1 MGAGRSRPEMTSIPA
16 TATSNERVAIENAAF
31 QDALPKCNIFFIHS
45 GVTCADIAAALGHI
59 APYSDPELTQVGQSK
74 SSALGKYLQKALDE
88 DKYTNP
94 LVFSS
99 PFIAAQQTAEL
110 MLNPSRIFIAPYIGS
125 RKEYFSPEKQAEI
138 LTSYSLQPDIV
149 KKRNYTFFEQKGHH
163 SDVGKFLKW
172 FSKNYTTFRT
182 LTERNESRSIAEKE
196 FLKFKETLPSIRR
209 FPGNIQRTRQA
220 ILEQYDIVFAELK
233 WLIFAII
240 KHLYSEIPETE
251 ELQRIENENTQYL
264 YVCLYLLYM
273 YILSLVQELRT
284 IITAS
289 NTDRR
294 ATTVRHRVESSKA
307 APVASAAPAARI
319 ASAAPT
325 ALPEPANLA
334 RGFGRREATPAVRA
348 GAGAGAGATPLTPP
362 RGRGAGAGSFP
373 QTGGDGRAFGDVLRD
388 IQKAV
393 ARPPSPYESVGMD
406 SLKDKALIFEDF
418 EELNRR
424 VKAYSK
430 FRSQYAF
437 PPFFENLSSMIK
449 YREAYNN
456 IGFNVNKPYIAANSN
471 INNAPIRNERRNNHQ
486 TSYTA
491 KMQHEFDPESIRPSF
506 IFVTHRGFLEDLV
519 RSPLITHTAARDV
532 RFKQNSVQKV
542 TVILNTKENNIVHA
556 LYDGPYEY
564 ERTIPL
570 AEHAVKDRHLF
581 TLGMS
586 KAEECAKDG
595 DDICRKPTCGTRR
608 ARSYTGAV
616 TAGRNAR
623 LGTRRRR

>member
-1 MGAGRSRPEMTSIPA
+1 MGVGRSRQELTSIPA
-16 TATSNERVAIENAAF
+16 TATSNARVAIENAAF
-31 QDALPKCNIFFIHS
+31 RNALPKCNIFFIQS

-74 SSALGKYLQKALDE
+74 SSALGKYLQKVLDE

-94 LVFSS
+94 LVFAS
-99 PFIAAQQTAEL
+99 PFIAAQQTAER

-149 KKRNYTFFEQKGHH
+149 EKRNYAFFEQKGHH
-163 SDVGKFLKW
+163 SNVDKFLKW

-182 LTERNESRSIAEKE
+182 LTERNESRLIAEKE
-196 FLKFKETLPSIRR
+196 FLKFKETLPSVRR
-209 FPGNIQRTRQA
+209 FPGNIQRTKQV

-240 KHLYSEIPETE
+240 EHLYTDMPRKE
-251 ELQRIENENTQYL
+251 ELQRIEDENTQYL
-264 YVCLYLLYM
+264 YMCLYLLYM

-289 NTDRR
+289 NTARR
-294 ATTVRHRVESSKA
+294 ATTVRRRMESPA
-307 APVASAAPAARI
+307 AAPAAS
-319 ASAAPT
+319 AAFAAPT
-325 ALPEPANLA
+325 VLPAPGNLA
-334 RGFGRREATPAVRA
+334 RGFGRRRDIRYDTPVVGASA
-348 GAGAGAGATPLTPP
+348 GASAGAGAGATP
-362 RGRGAGAGSFP
+362 FP
-373 QTGGDGRAFGDVLRD
+373 QTGGDGRTFIDVLGD

-393 ARPPSPYESVGMD
+393 ARPPSPYESVGME
-406 SLKDKALIFEDF
+406 SLKKKALIFEDF

-424 VKAYSK
+424 IKAYSK
-430 FRSQYAF
+430 FRSQYTF
-437 PPFFENLSSMIK
+437 PPFFENLPSMIK

-456 IGFNVNKPYIAANSN
+456 AGFNVNKPYTAANSN
-471 INNAPIRNERRNNHQ
+471 VNNTPIRNERHNNRQ
-486 TSYTA
+486 TPYKA
-491 KMQHEFDPESIRPSF
+491 KMQYEFDPESIRPSF
-506 IFVTHRGFLEDLV
+506 IFVTHRGFLEDFVRNPLV
-519 RSPLITHTAARDV
+519 THAAARDV

-542 TVILNTKENNIVHA
+542 TLILNTEQNGIAHA

-564 ERTIPL
+564 EKTIPL
-570 AEHAVKDRHLF
+570 AEHVAEDRHLF
-581 TLGMS
+581 TLGMV
-586 KAEECAKDG
+586 KAEECAKGG

-616 TAGRNAR
+616 TAGRTAR